1 MLELITSVTLVTN
14 ETSENS
20 LSSSQ
25 LRFWFQDVI
34 PMIFDKNKETQNS
47 AIKALEAVLPFFQL
61 SSYQEHPN
69 WPELEKNITNE

>member
-34 PMIFDKNKETQNS
+34 PMIFDKNKEIQNS